1 MLSTRLLNTG
11 VLGLPEGGHNFLSS
25 QARNV
30 WKHKRTRTQE
40 WGQKVNG
47 LQTRNILSRRRG
59 GEGDPVTNCPFSL
72 FFCFIHQCMEKRET
86 PAKAKISLFL
96 RSIRTLLLGK
106 LLQHVKPGQLAVG
119 INGNVAWVSINDL
132 SLPPS
137 FWAMESRVLSSRKY
151 FTPSFL

>member
-1 MLSTRLLNTG
+1 MGSKSERPANTEYF
-11 VLGLPEGGHNFLSS
+11 VSEEG
-25 QARNV
+25 
-30 WKHKRTRTQE
+30 
-40 WGQKVNG
+40 
-47 LQTRNILSRRRG
+47 G

-137 FWAMESRVLSSRKY
+137 FWAMESRVLSSRNILPPPFYEKIDLVLKY
-151 FTPSFL
+151 